1 MPSIFLP
8 QTPFMRYFTCFG
20 YFSTYAVIAVC
31 GGFTAILKRYFEGL
45 GVTFK
50 IQKKVAEKFE
60 ESPELGHHSNSWIIC
75 HFHKSVS
82 AEGLIERSRSM
93 QMNSD
98 DKPVH

>member
-50 IQKKVAEKFE
+50 ILKKVEEKFE
-60 ESPELGHHSNSWIIC
+60 ESPELGASFQQLDYLPFSQIC
-75 HFHKSVS
+75 LSRGADRAFSFH
-82 AEGLIERSRSM
+82 ANEF
-93 QMNSD
+93 
-98 DKPVH
+98 